1 MRSPGAIVLRFL
13 VLAAAIAAVLS
24 DDDPAAEV
32 KKHDVRTW
40 APPRTKPQS
49 DAQAAA
55 LVDREPENVQGNTRR
70 NRYVPSLAQLAAFRA
85 ARNEHGQTTMEA
97 NPLMQYVT
105 GRPGLRHPSTDELIQ
120 WVSHKWGHPTD
131 WIRAQMVVESHWFQG
146 HLGDRRT
153 VPPAWYGRYPAFAR
167 VPGGDQVYESLGIAQ
182 VKWRPDGSVGA
193 GTEPLRWK
201 STAFNLDTYAATVRY
216 YYDGDCNWCTG
227 GYGAGQAWN
236 SVGAWYSPH
245 PWANANALRYV
256 RKVRQALKDRAWTRI
271 ER

>member
-227 GYGAGQAWN
+227 GYSAGQAWN

-256 RKVRQALKDRAWTRI
+256 RKVRQALNDRAWTRI
-271 ER
+271 GR